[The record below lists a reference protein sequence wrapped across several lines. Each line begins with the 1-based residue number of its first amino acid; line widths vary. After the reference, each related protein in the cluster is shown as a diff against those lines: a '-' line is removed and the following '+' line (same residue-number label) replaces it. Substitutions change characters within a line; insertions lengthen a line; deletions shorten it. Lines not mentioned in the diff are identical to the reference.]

1 MPSPTRPSEAP
12 QCFGE
17 PVWQAA
23 SGELRSPTQT
33 RASGP
38 TYLMADMANTA
49 TRTLSQQWFERAQ
62 RSLVEGVNSPSRGAA
77 VYSSGPVFL
86 ERGQGSHAWDVD
98 GNEYVDFM
106 MSFGALIQGHAHPR
120 LVEVVSRTMSEG
132 SHFAAATSAEVEAAE
147 RLCRMVPS
155 AETVRFTNTGS
166 EATMLALRLARAH
179 TRRTKFLKF
188 EGHYHG
194 WYDPYLLNAHG
205 HPPERLGSPENPV
218 RIPDSEGIPPSTFD
232 DVVLAPWNDVPCLER
247 VIKQYGHELA
257 AIITEPIMANM
268 GCILPLDGYL
278 QRIRELAS
286 DCGALLILDEVVTG
300 FRYAPGGCQEYY
312 EINPDIS
319 TFGKALGAGFPVG
332 AVAGPRAILDRM
344 RWSENMVLHYGT
356 FNGHR
361 MTMKVVTANLDLL
374 AGAGMY
380 QKLHEVGNSAITGL
394 KAVFGRRGLKAI
406 VQGFGPMFQI
416 YFTERDAIH
425 DYRDYCTY
433 ADTRLYS
440 RFVQRLLERGI
451 YMTPSN
457 GLHWIISTAHTEQDV
472 ATLIEAADQACV
484 DLT

>member
-205 HPPERLGSPENPV
+205 HPVEQLGSPDNPE
-218 RIPDSEGIPPSTFD
+218 RIPDSDGVPRATFD
-232 DVVLAPWNDVPCLER
+232 DVVLAAWNDVAQLER
-247 VIKQYGHELA
+247 VMQKHGDELA
-257 AIITEPIMANM
+257 AVITEPIMANM
-268 GCILPLDGYL
+268 GCILPREGYL
-278 QRIRELAS
+278 ERLGELARKH
-286 DCGALLILDEVVTG
+286 GALFILDELVTG
-300 FRYAPGGCQEYY
+300 FRYAPGGCQDLWGLK
-312 EINPDIS
+312 PDLS
-319 TFGKALGAGFPVG
+319 TFGKAMGAGFPVG
-332 AVAGPRAILDRM
+332 AV
-344 RWSENMVLHYGT
+344 T
-356 FNGHR
+356 
-361 MTMKVVTANLDLL
+361 
-374 AGAGMY
+374 
-380 QKLHEVGNSAITGL
+380 
-394 KAVFGRRGLKAI
+394 GRR
-406 VQGFGPMFQI
+406 QI
-416 YFTERDAIH
+416 LEQMRD
-425 DYRDYCTY
+425 RKS
-433 ADTRLYS
+433 TRL
-440 RFVQRLLERGI
+440 
-451 YMTPSN
+451 
-457 GLHWIISTAHTEQDV
+457 
-472 ATLIEAADQACV
+472 
-484 DLT
+484 